1 MGNKQNQRFPFFR
14 ACLTVSGERRELI
27 THMALLIGLSL
38 LVTWPV
44 LIYGAPDR
52 SHDGILHAVWAKQ
65 FATQFWQGDWYP
77 RWFTNANGGF
87 GGPSGFFY
95 PPLASYV
102 SALFWPLLAARDPEG
117 WLVAGYSLALA
128 EALSG
133 ITAYLWLR
141 SLTKPKAALLGA
153 VVYVIAPY
161 HLATDLCQ
169 RGASAEFWVFVWL
182 PLIMLSV
189 EGLLRHSKWA
199 IPGAAVS
206 YGMAILSHPTV
217 TLCFTPIPLAYLFC
231 FSESKQRT
239 RATAMFI
246 AALLLGVGLSAA
258 YLLPATLDQNKAYV
272 SLYTSGLGGD
282 YHNNWLWQNAGEL
295 ADMGRYLF
303 GTVAGTPPSISRET
317 LNKMQFLLVTLA
329 TLPAIVA
336 LFLLIRSFEPA
347 GRSRR
352 IALFYLSMALL
363 YFFLMTKASVFIWET
378 VPLLKGLQF
387 PFRLNVILV
396 VCVAAL
402 ASLAGP
408 YLLQS
413 RARAITLFLAL
424 IIAGWLGAD
433 VWAFTRAFS
442 ALRSAPDRSE
452 QRASEWMRMHMD
464 PPEMWPKPSNVDLST
479 APNFAAFERFVA
491 MHPPKTAQ
499 LEALSTGK
507 TSGTAQVESWQ
518 PRRVVLK
525 IAAPRDSEL
534 TLNHFYYTGWQGRIE
549 GATTN
554 LSVSFSPDGLIQL
567 NVPKGDYDLI
577 IELPKDRAERAGA
590 VISLVS
596 LALLVG
602 AVIWGWLRR
611 NRTARAALTA

>member
-1 MGNKQNQRFPFFR
+1 MGKKQNQRFPFFR
-14 ACLTVSGERRELI
+14 PCLTVIGERRELI

-38 LVTWPV
+38 LVTWPT

-52 SHDGILHAVWAKQ
+52 SHDGIYHAIWAKQ
-65 FATQFWQGDWYP
+65 FSTQFWQGDWYP
-77 RWFTNANGGF
+77 RWFTNVNGGF

-95 PPLASYV
+95 PPLTSYV
-102 SALFWPLLAARDPEG
+102 SALFWPLVAAGDPG
-117 WLVAGYSLALA
+117 AWLVAGYSLALA

-141 SLTKPKAALLGA
+141 SLTKPRSALLGA
-153 VVYVIAPY
+153 AVYVIAPY
-161 HLATDLCQ
+161 HLAIDLCQ

-182 PLIMLSV
+182 PLVLLSV
-189 EGLLRHSKWA
+189 QGLLRHSKWA
-199 IPGAAVS
+199 IPGAAAS
-206 YGMAILSHPTV
+206 YGLAILSHPTV

-258 YLLPATLDQNKAYV
+258 YLLPAMLDQDKVYV
-272 SLYTSGLGGD
+272 SLHTSGAGD
-282 YHNNWLWQNAGEL
+282 YHNNWLWQNAREL
-295 ADMGRYLF
+295 ADIGRYLY
-303 GTVAGTPPSISRET
+303 GAVAGTPHLIYWET
-317 LNKMQFLLVTLA
+317 VLKMQFLLAALA

-336 LFLLIRSFEPA
+336 LFLLIRSFEQA

-378 VPLLKGLQF
+378 VPLLKSLQF

-413 RARAITLFLAL
+413 RARAVTLFLAL
-424 IIAGWLGAD
+424 IVVGWLGAD
-433 VWAFTRAFS
+433 FWVFTRAFS
-442 ALRSAPDRSE
+442 ALRSAPHWDE
-452 QRASEWMRMHMD
+452 ERAPKWIRAQMD
-464 PPEMWPKPSNVDLST
+464 PPEMWPKPANA
-479 APNFAAFERFVA
+479 APGDFAALDRLVA

-549 GATTN
+549 GAVNILT
-554 LSVSFSPDGLIQL
+554 VSPSPDGLIQL

-590 VISLVS
+590 LISLVS
-596 LALLVG
+596 LLLLGG
-602 AVIWGWLRR
+602 AVIWGCLRR
-611 NRTARAALTA
+611 NRTGRAALTA